1 MKKHLQPAQ
10 LAVGLVTLL
19 VATQAFAVDTGS
31 SSLNSLH
38 TWLLLWIPMGCIIII
53 MALGVGVLAHFIK
66 LHQLVNPVIGLIII
80 GAASTIAGFFG
91 LGT

>member
-1 MKKHLQPAQ
+1 MKKRLQPAQ

-19 VATQAFAVDTGS
+19 VATQAFAVDSGS

-38 TWLLLWIPMGCIIII
+38 TWLLLWIPIACIIVI
-53 MALGVGVLAHFIK
+53 MGLGVGVLSHFIK
-66 LHQLVNPVIGLIII
+66 LHQLVIPVIGLIII
-80 GAASTIAGFFG
+80 GSASTIAGFFG

>member
-38 TWLLLWIPMGCIIII
+38 MWLLLWIPIGCIII
-53 MALGVGVLAHFIK
+53 MGLGLGVLAHIIK
-66 LHQLVNPVIGLIII
+66 LHQLVNPVIGLIIV
-80 GAASTIAGFFG
+80 GGASTIAGFFG
-91 LGT
+91 LGS